1 MGVFSLYI
9 FKLSTDL
16 TQSEDKDM
24 VLYSVWG
31 ITLIRKV
38 TN

>member
-1 MGVFSLYI
+1 MYI
-9 FKLSTDL
+9 FYMSTGVTRD
-16 TQSEDKDM
+16 EDKDM

-31 ITLIRKV
+31 IVLIRKV